1 MLKKKKSKRLP
12 DGGGDVNITSLM
24 DVLTVLL
31 FFLIM
36 NAQVA
41 PVEIT
46 TPEGITL
53 PDSVSSTV
61 PKTAIRLALTQK
73 ALMINDKVILKLE
86 GGRFPASQLEQDAR
100 IVKALKEELTKEY
113 AKTEE
118 FFKDVADKDAG
129 LLPTPPLLIQADKNV
144 PFGTMK
150 LILHTAAASGFGD
163 FQFVVTSAN

>member
-1 MLKKKKSKRLP
+1 MLKKKSKRLP
-12 DGGGDVNITSLM
+12 EGGGNVNITSLM

-36 NAQVA
+36 NAQVS
-41 PVEIT
+41 PVQIQ
-46 TPEGITL
+46 TPDGITL
-53 PDSVSSTV
+53 PESTANTV
-61 PKTAIRLALTQK
+61 PKTAIKLALTPK
-73 ALMINDKVILKLE
+73 ALLVNDKVILELE
-86 GGRFPASQLEQDAR
+86 GGRFPAAQLVQDER
-100 IVKALKEELTKEY
+100 IVKALKDELTKEY
-113 AKTEE
+113 QKTEE

-163 FQFVVTSAN
+163 FQFIVTSNN

>member
-1 MLKKKKSKRLP
+1 MLKKKSKRLP
-12 DGGGDVNITSLM
+12 EGGGNVNITSLM
-24 DVLTVLL
+24 DVMTVLL

-53 PDSVSSTV
+53 PEAAVNTI
-61 PKTAIRLALTQK
+61 PKTAIKIALTPK
-73 ALMINDKVILKLE
+73 ALLVNDKVILQLE
-86 GGRFPASQLEQDAR
+86 GGRFPASQLEQDQR
-100 IVKALKEELTKEY
+100 IVKALKEELAREY
-113 AKTEE
+113 KKTED

-129 LLPTPPLLIQADKNV
+129 LLPTPPLLIQADKNT

-150 LILHTAAASGFGD
+150 LILHTAAVTGFGD
-163 FQFVVTSAN
+163 FQFIVTSSN

>member
-1 MLKKKKSKRLP
+1 MLKKKSKRLP
-12 DGGGDVNITSLM
+12 SGGGDVNITSLM

-53 PDSVSSTV
+53 PESASNTI
-61 PKTAIRLALTQK
+61 PKTAIRIALTPR
-73 ALMINDKVILKLE
+73 ALLMNDKVILKLD

-100 IVKALKEELTKEY
+100 VVKALKEELSKEY
-113 AKTEE
+113 KKTED

-150 LILHTAAASGFGD
+150 LILHTAASSGFGD
-163 FQFVVTSAN
+163 FQFVVTNNN